1 MMIVSVEIELSSFL
15 LLLIPQVISSFGRCF
30 GVGTR
35 CLSFCVCL
43 RGKEGE
49 RCAEREGSEE
59 QQVKGKSETET
70 KENRGKGEESVGDE
84 TNGIGGERKGLK
96 EKGKWMISSSPPS
109 EIIIAAVVVA
119 VIVIKRGTC

>member
-1 MMIVSVEIELSSFL
+1 MIDVLFGFQRDDDCDCGDRVVFFP
-15 LLLIPQVISSFGRCF
+15 LLLIPQDLLLGRCF

-49 RCAEREGSEE
+49 GSAEREGSEE

-70 KENRGKGEESVGDE
+70 EENRGKEEESVGDE
-84 TNGIGGERKGLK
+84 TNGIGGEWRGLK
-96 EKGKWMISSSPPS
+96 GKREMDDL
-109 EIIIAAVVVA
+109 IITI
-119 VIVIKRGTC
+119 I